1 MTFSLRELA
10 CQCQKLQNIQTKDL
24 YSAYLGMDRF
34 NFFFK
39 RSFRYENDDEKTKN
53 ETIVFFMKIV
63 FKKMVVFKTIVFKK
77 DHFLKTIS
85 ILKS

>member
-1 MTFSLRELA
+1 MTFSLREQA

-24 YSAYLGMDRF
+24 YSACILRDGSCS
-34 NFFFK
+34 FFLK

-53 ETIVFFMKIV
+53 ETI
-63 FKKMVVFKTIVFKK
+63 
-77 DHFLKTIS
+77 S